1 MFSLHYTLICWVSR
15 SSLQSHST
23 DESPLSGDEAI
34 VGSCIWHL
42 LLWVCRI
49 PSLCR
54 YIVMHTLTWSSQ
66 QVVGAGLTFDL
77 ASCIYS
83 IFDSCFR
90 CFGVHT
96 PLTAVKLSG
105 LSWDK
110 KWSSIWPFSKP
121 TICLYSSFLVL
132 DFYIWYSFPLHCSSS
147 MHSSFSVHLW
157 LCHSF
162 LTHPFF
168 FFLHFYPFLSTLI
181 ISHFSSCPI
190 LASCLRHIFPRF
202 HTISHPFLPPQAVWD
217 VSCVCRPAGPDPRM
231 LQRERWKNPQLLQH
245 SSPLPAVCQ
254 QQQTGVHLMN

>member
-1 MFSLHYTLICWVSR
+1 
-15 SSLQSHST
+15 
-23 DESPLSGDEAI
+23 
-34 VGSCIWHL
+34 
-42 LLWVCRI
+42 
-49 PSLCR
+49 
-54 YIVMHTLTWSSQ
+54 MHTLTWSSQ

-168 FFLHFYPFLSTLI
+168 FFFFYTFIPFPQLSSFRTFPPAPSSPPVYAIFFPVFTLFLTL
-181 ISHFSSCPI
+181 SYPRRRYEMYPVCADLQGQI
-190 LASCLRHIFPRF
+190 LACYKENVGKTLNCSSIAALY
-202 HTISHPFLPPQAVWD
+202 LQ
-217 VSCVCRPAGPDPRM
+217 CVNNNK
-231 LQRERWKNPQLLQH
+231 Q
-245 SSPLPAVCQ
+245 VCI
-254 QQQTGVHLMN
+254 